1 MPEDTPKLLTPAE
14 SSVYLWERYRIRRG
28 ERRLAQLR
36 ATGEGPAYHRVGVV
50 VRHTPQQLDA
60 WAQALVGTPVSSTN
74 EETARRDAVEM
85 AADVPA

>member
-1 MPEDTPKLLTPAE
+1 MPEAAPKLLTPAE

-36 ATGEGPAYHRVGVV
+36 ATGEGPEYHRVGVV

-60 WAQALVGTPVSSTN
+60 WAQALAGTPVSSTVD
-74 EETARRDAVEM
+74 EAERRG
-85 AADVPA
+85 AAEREPAAA